1 LKQNIERGIS
11 NFMLK
16 AGSGYSTYFNEK
28 YKRSG
33 SLFQGPFKS
42 AHIGSNEL
50 LLYSSAYV
58 NCNSEVHGIAKA
70 ENYKWCSFPDYIGKR
85 NGTLCAKEIILGQY
99 KSSDDYKR
107 TAIETAISIAERRR
121 FGKFLI
127 E

>member
-1 LKQNIERGIS
+1 
-11 NFMLK
+11 MLK